1 MQPPSPP
8 PRRPY
13 WQPLLIALLTAGLLW
28 MFFRQV
34 DLDQAWRAVTRAH
47 LWMIGLAVGV
57 TFLTYTVRAIRW
69 RILLAPVGP
78 VRLRTAFRTTVIGFT
93 ALFLL
98 PGRVGE
104 VLRAYLVARH
114 EGLNATSTF
123 ATVIVERLLDMATV
137 LLLFGVA
144 LPLAGVDVGPEI
156 RWAGG
161 IAALGAVG
169 AFGLLFL
176 FAGHPERLG
185 RMAGRLGRR
194 LPARV
199 AEALAR
205 VVRTFA
211 EGLAVMRSPS
221 HLAAAA
227 LWSVPVWLSI
237 SLGIWVASHAFD
249 LRVSFTGSFIVVGYL
264 AVGVSVPTP
273 GGAGGFHYFYLV
285 ALTNFFG
292 ADKDVAAAA
301 AIVLHLMSFVPVSI
315 AGLVFM
321 WQDGLTLGRL
331 RTMRAEARAA
341 EAPLQP

>member
-1 MQPPSPP
+1 
-8 PRRPY
+8 
-13 WQPLLIALLTAGLLW
+13 
-28 MFFRQV
+28 MFFRKV
-34 DLDQAWRAVTRAH
+34 DLALAWSAMTRAH
-47 LWMIGLAVGV
+47 LWMLAVGVAV

-78 VRLRTAFRTTVIGFT
+78 VRFRTAFRTTVIGFT

-104 VLRAYLVARH
+104 VLRAYLVARQ
-114 EGLNATSTF
+114 EGLKATSTF

-137 LLLFGVA
+137 LLLFALA
-144 LPLAGVDVGPEI
+144 LPFAGEAVGPEI
-156 RWAGG
+156 RWAGAVAAMAA
-161 IAALGAVG
+161 IA

-194 LPARV
+194 LPKTM

-205 VVRTFA
+205 IVRTFA
-211 EGLAVMRSPS
+211 EGLAVMRNPT

-227 LWSVPVWLSI
+227 AWSVAVWLSI

-249 LRVSFTGSFIVVGYL
+249 LHVSFIGSFIVVGYL

-285 ALTNFFG
+285 ALTQFFG
-292 ADKDVAAAA
+292 ANEDVAAAA
-301 AIVLHLMSFVPVSI
+301 AIILHLMSFVPVSI

-321 WQDGLTLGRL
+321 WQDGLSLARL
-331 RTMRAEARAA
+331 RSMRAEAQAA
-341 EAPLQP
+341 EEPQAS